1 MQPMRLVKSPL
12 HHKNV
17 KKIDMLGQKRAK
29 RNDVPEPVDEKDDA
43 QAFASLILVVAVEL
57 RKLGHNPKTDT

>member
-1 MQPMRLVKSPL
+1 
-12 HHKNV
+12 
-17 KKIDMLGQKRAK
+17 MLGQKRAK

-43 QAFASLILVVAVEL
+43 QTFASLILVVAVKL